1 MNRPIYALYGVVL
14 VLFALLVV
22 FTSRWTVFEADALHD
37 NPLNQRT
44 LLETLKIPRGK
55 ILAGDGQVLA
65 RSRAVGSGE
74 LKTYTRVYPPA
85 ANPFAHVLGYSFA
98 RTGQAG
104 LERRR
109 NDELTGKTNDV
120 TTVFDQLTGKQRVGE
135 DVFTTLDPKA
145 QQAAINGLAGRKGA
159 VVALDPRTGAVK
171 AMASFPGYS
180 VDSLRSPAKKKL
192 LDTDTAGSPL
202 FNRATQS
209 AYAPGSTFKVVTAIS
224 ALDSGRFTP
233 GSQLDGK
240 SPRKIS
246 GVPLANFNGE
256 QFGIIDL
263 TAALTHS
270 VNTVWAQVAVDV
282 GKPRLAQTMDKL
294 GFNHEPPLDY
304 PSSQMRPSGEYRNGV
319 LLSPTSRFVDTG
331 RMGIGQDKLQ
341 VTPLQMA
348 MVAAAVANGG
358 KLMTPHITSRV
369 VDRDGR
375 TVERVGGDVT
385 SQAMKPSTAK
395 AVGQM
400 MASVVKEGTGTAA
413 ALQGIDVAG
422 KTGTAEVGSCPTGN
436 QVSFIGFAPVVH
448 PRAAVAVTVECAQ
461 GQGGTVAAPIAK
473 QVLESLLK

>member
-22 FTSRWTVFEADALHD
+22 FTSRWTVFEADALRD
-37 NPLNQRT
+37 NPLNQRQ
-44 LLETLKIPRGK
+44 LLETLQIPRGK
-55 ILAGDGQVLA
+55 ILASDGQVLA

-85 ANPFAHVLGYSFA
+85 ANPFAHALGYSFA

-104 LERRR
+104 TERYR

-120 TTVFDQLTGKQRVGE
+120 ETVFDQLTGKERIGNDLYTE
-135 DVFTTLDPKA
+135 LDPKA

-159 VVALDPRTGAVK
+159 VVALDPRNGAVK
-171 AMASFPGYS
+171 AMASFPGYAPEA
-180 VDSLRSPAKKKL
+180 LRSPAKKSA
-192 LDTDTAGSPL
+192 LDSDATGSPL

-209 AYAPGSTFKVVTAIS
+209 AYAPGSTFKVVTAIA
-224 ALDSGRFTP
+224 ALDSGRYTP
-233 GSQLDGK
+233 GSTLDGK

-256 QFGIIDL
+256 QFGVIDL
-263 TAALTHS
+263 TTALTHS
-270 VNTVWAQVAVDV
+270 VNTVWAQVALGV
-282 GKPRLAQTMDKL
+282 GQRRLASTMEKL
-294 GFNHEPPLDY
+294 GFNREPPLDY
-304 PSSQMRPSGEYRNGV
+304 PSSQMRPSGEYRNGK
-319 LLSPTSRFVDTG
+319 LLSPLSRFVDTG

-341 VTPLQMA
+341 VTPMQMA
-348 MVAAAVANGG
+348 MVASAVANGG
-358 KLMTPHITSRV
+358 KLIEPRIGRRV

-375 TVERVGGDVT
+375 TVDRISPKT
-385 SQAMKPSTAK
+385 YSQAMKPSTAK

-422 KTGTAEVGSCPTGN
+422 KTGTAEVGSCPGGN
-436 QVSFIGFAPVVH
+436 QVSFIGFAPVVN

-461 GQGGTVAAPIAK
+461 GQGGTIAAPIAK
-473 QVLESLLK
+473 QVLESLLR